1 MTLRKY
7 PITRIWGV
15 PIALIVLTCVGLLS
29 ALLGTGI
36 WHWASWLCLA
46 IPLGAG
52 IGYWLRPR
60 KKSPS

>member
-1 MTLRKY
+1 MSLR
-7 PITRIWGV
+7 PSSFSRVWGV

-46 IPLGAG
+46 IPLGTG
-52 IGYWLRPR
+52 IGYWLRPG
-60 KKSPS
+60 KKPQ